1 MVGKVLCRTWGNH
14 SRHFPSHLHTLG
26 WNFVTIKYC
35 TMGFLLSLN
44 ITVSS
49 GRKYG
54 RHMHSGFPSPF
65 SASDADVTAL
75 AASSQLR
82 CCLLGRH
89 WSTVAAA
96 FSSTAQAPPQPWGA
110 ECETQKVLVPVSCL
124 CFPLR
129 WVTELAPGNPGI
141 LRSPTQ
147 DLAFSDRRVLV
158 VDYFLP
164 TIYHKHKM
172 CFPLGFSINEFQKGL
187 SHLSLPSSLPPPFSW
202 LNFCSLA
209 ERHYLE
215 T

>member
-147 DLAFSDRRVLV
+147 DLAFSDRGFWLWITFYLQSIISTKCVFLWAFPSMNSKRASPTFL
-158 VDYFLP
+158 FLP
-164 TIYHKHKM
+164 A
-172 CFPLGFSINEFQKGL
+172 FPLLFPGWISAL
-187 SHLSLPSSLPPPFSW
+187 W
-202 LNFCSLA
+202 L
-209 ERHYLE
+209 RDI